1 MKKFIALSLLLL
13 SAAAFVPSVEAKS
26 NDTNNQAASYA
37 VESQQRRNQVYQ
49 NRRRNNR
56 TVRTYVRNVR
66 RGRAIYRETYR
77 VVYRPNGTT
86 RTQLISRVRIGRY

>member
-1 MKKFIALSLLLL
+1 MKKFIALSILFL
-13 SAAAFVPSVEAKS
+13 SAAAFVPSAEAKS
-26 NDTNNQAASYA
+26 STAANNSAANNAA
-37 VESQQRRNQVYQ
+37 VEPQYRGQIYQ

-77 VVYRPNGTT
+77 VVYRANGST
-86 RTQLISRVRIGRY
+86 RTQLVSRVRIR

>member
-13 SAAAFVPSVEAKS
+13 SAAAFVAAVEAKS
-26 NDTNNQAASYA
+26 NIANSS
-37 VESQQRRNQVYQ
+37 VEPQYGGQIYQ

-66 RGRAIYRETYR
+66 QGRAVYRETYR
-77 VVYRPNGTT
+77 VVYRANGTT
-86 RTQLISRVRIGRY
+86 RTQLVSRVRIR

>member
-26 NDTNNQAASYA
+26 NTVNNLTASNALEPQYRD
-37 VESQQRRNQVYQ
+37 QIYQ
-49 NRRRNNR
+49 NRRRNNNR

-66 RGRAIYRETYR
+66 SGRAVYRETYR
-77 VVYRPNGTT
+77 VVYRANGST
-86 RTQLISRVRIGRY
+86 RTQLVSRVRIR

>member
-13 SAAAFVPSVEAKS
+13 SAAAFVPAVEAKS
-26 NDTNNQAASYA
+26 NTANNSAASSA
-37 VESQQRRNQVYQ
+37 VAQYGGQIYQ

-66 RGRAIYRETYR
+66 QGRAVYRETYR
-77 VVYRPNGTT
+77 VVYRANGTT
-86 RTQLISRVRIGRY
+86 RTQLVSRVRIR

>member
-13 SAAAFVPSVEAKS
+13 SGAAFVPSAEARSAEANNLTAS
-26 NDTNNQAASYA
+26 NA
-37 VESQQRRNQVYQ
+37 VEPQYRGQVYQ

-56 TVRTYVRNVR
+56 AVRTYTRNVR
-66 RGRAIYRETYR
+66 QGRALYRETYR

-86 RTQLISRVRIGRY
+86 RTQFVSRVRIR

>member
-26 NDTNNQAASYA
+26 NTASIS
-37 VESQQRRNQVYQ
+37 VEPQYGGQIYQ

-56 TVRTYVRNVR
+56 IVRTYVRNVR
-66 RGRAIYRETYR
+66 QGRAVYRETYR
-77 VVYRPNGTT
+77 VVYRANGTT
-86 RTQLISRVRIGRY
+86 RTQLVSRVRIR

>member
-1 MKKFIALSLLLL
+1 MKKFIGLSLLLL
-13 SAAAFVPSVEAKS
+13 SAVAFVPSIEAKS
-26 NDTNNQAASYA
+26 GNANSLTVSNA
-37 VESQQRRNQVYQ
+37 VEPQYRGQVNQ

-77 VVYRPNGTT
+77 VVYRANGTT
-86 RTQLISRVRIGRY
+86 KTQLVSRIRIR

>member
-1 MKKFIALSLLLL
+1 MKKIIALSLLLL

-26 NDTNNQAASYA
+26 NTANSFTANSA
-37 VESQQRRNQVYQ
+37 VEPQYVGQIYQ

-66 RGRAIYRETYR
+66 RGRAVYRETYR
-77 VVYRPNGTT
+77 VVYRANGST
-86 RTQLISRVRIGRY
+86 RTQLISRIRIR

>member
-13 SAAAFVPSVEAKS
+13 SAVAFVPSVEAKS
-26 NDTNNQAASYA
+26 NIANNSAANIT
-37 VESQQRRNQVYQ
+37 VEPQYRGQIYQ

-66 RGRAIYRETYR
+66 RGRAVYRETYR
-77 VVYRPNGTT
+77 VVYRANGST
-86 RTQLISRVRIGRY
+86 RTQLISRIRIR

>member
-13 SAAAFVPSVEAKS
+13 SAIAFVPSAEAKS
-26 NDTNNQAASYA
+26 NSADNLTLNTAAA
-37 VESQQRRNQVYQ
+37 QRRNQVYRQ
-49 NRRRNNR
+49 NRRYNR

-77 VVYRPNGTT
+77 VVYRANGTT
-86 RTQLISRVRIGRY
+86 RTTLVSRVRIR

>member
-1 MKKFIALSLLLL
+1 MKKIIALSLLLL

-26 NDTNNQAASYA
+26 NTANSLTANNMVEAQYA
-37 VESQQRRNQVYQ
+37 GQIYQ

-66 RGRAIYRETYR
+66 RGRAVYRETYR
-77 VVYRPNGTT
+77 VVYRANGTT
-86 RTQLISRVRIGRY
+86 RTQLVSRIRIR